1 MKKLI
6 ATLLFALPFIAGGAY
21 AEDKKP
27 LTPQQEKMA
36 KCSAE
41 SKGLKGDEYK
51 KKHSECLKGDAAP
64 AKAAA
69 PTKAAEPAK
78 AAEAAK
84 PMTQQEKMAK
94 CSAESKGLKG
104 DEYKKKHSECLKG

>member
-6 ATLLFALPFIAGGAY
+6 AALLFALPFVAGGAY

-64 AKAAA
+64 AKAA
-69 PTKAAEPAK
+69 EPAK
-78 AAEAAK
+78 AVEATK
-84 PMTQQEKMAK
+84 PMTQQEKMKA
-94 CSAESKGLKG
+94 CSAKNKGMKG
-104 DEYKKKHSECLKG
+104 EEYKKAQSECLKG